1 MTADSPEAEPP
12 KKPLLLKNIFLFS
25 RLLVV
30 VAIVGLLI
38 ASVTVIVTGFV
49 QLFHILSVLLHE
61 GIHLEE
67 TGTFLAVSVTEM
79 IDLYLIGLVLIIFA
93 FGLYQ
98 LFINPDIMVPAWMET
113 DSLDTLKVRLL
124 IVIAVILAVMFM
136 GSAASAKD
144 GIMIAGMGLATAL
157 VMIAIGY
164 ILSIAVQSQIER
176 KKLEIQGTTW
186 KGTDQD
192 Q

>member
-124 IVIAVILAVMFM
+124 IVIA
-136 GSAASAKD
+136 
-144 GIMIAGMGLATAL
+144 GMGLATAL

>member
-98 LFINPDIMVPAWMET
+98 LFINPDIRVPAWMET